1 MGIVDSDSLPGLFG
15 ERIGQ
20 VISDN
25 LRFRNLLQRTVER
38 FPTLGNTELMVEI
51 KAALAEDH

>member
-1 MGIVDSDSLPGLFG
+1 MGIIDGDSLPGLFG

-25 LRFRNLLQRTVER
+25 LRFRNLLQRTVEQ
-38 FPTLGNTELMVEI
+38 FPALGNTELMVEI
-51 KAALAEDH
+51 KTALAEDH